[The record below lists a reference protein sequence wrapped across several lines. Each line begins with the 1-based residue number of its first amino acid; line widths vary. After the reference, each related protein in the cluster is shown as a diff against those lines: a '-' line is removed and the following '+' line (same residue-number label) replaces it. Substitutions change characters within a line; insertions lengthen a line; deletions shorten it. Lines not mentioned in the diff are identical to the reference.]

1 MQKDVLQALLACAQ
15 SWDLHTM
22 SQYSITLWDSLKF
35 ELLSAQEQELA
46 DETLLVLREIAVNLS
61 RSTNSSP
68 TSSPLAQYL
77 RPVTKECLEHLQE
90 PAQRQA
96 KAAGDMLKAVSSAST
111 AAFSLIIRST
121 LAPLFTVYQSADGI
135 IKKRALLEVMN
146 QLFESA
152 ISVFGTWK
160 TPIAEIRPVDDNPLD
175 PFKDKFL
182 AVYGQ
187 ALMSTVKEEVSFR
200 VTAAKGLL
208 LLSKMRNILQ
218 DNEIGL
224 IVQHYDEIVLHEES
238 YGRDELRRTAMQG
251 LAEISA
257 NKPGPIMEI
266 TFPAFLARLPDT
278 GAEADSSNT
287 YHITLEGLAQISI
300 EKEVSETL
308 IRRLL
313 NKVDVLLQVND
324 DSVRYLSAI
333 LSTVYYVL
341 KRGAKTGNL
350 EQHYD
355 RVVVGLTRRV
365 IADLTSGRRSALC
378 HSGVLELLGRIDN
391 IILRHSPSKQ
401 EHASA
406 NIYALFTDR
415 LTLDLIT
422 HAPEAG
428 GLSTG
433 ELRSQGAHSGNLPK
447 AMILST
453 FMLATLPRNHVF
465 EVDQVQEITTKICE
479 FIIRESELEVAD
491 LSSEPILLASLR
503 QIALYINKHLP
514 NSRLE
519 VANDLLAKCYKS
531 LTLTGKH
538 IWVRL
543 IFIITKALVLRL
555 APNSDTILADLVSLL
570 HSGTSS
576 GSEETTTQI
585 DAHDLPQISKV
596 AAYGFRTLLSDDEI
610 ISTTNYAQ
618 IRLLAPQRV
627 FHTLMPLISSQFK
640 HSSDPVEKEN
650 CLVAL
655 SGVISTVPSELVMAE
670 FTTLLPLLL
679 QSLDLQQE
687 TVKTATLE
695 TLAVVIARNP
705 SALEESGHVPALVK
719 RLLKTATISKTVP
732 RNGRGDEPM
741 HPEKPETSKAVP
753 PPPLTTD
760 MPTVRRLA
768 VRCLFLMPGHISKGS
783 GSRPNPLLA
792 LKRDVLQGLLKVLDD
807 PKRDVRKEA
816 VDARAA
822 WIRGVDDIQEED
834 SD

>member
-1 MQKDVLQALLACAQ
+1 
-15 SWDLHTM
+15 M

-77 RPVTKECLEHLQE
+77 RPVIKECLEHLQE

-96 KAAGDMLKAVSSAST
+96 KAAGDMLKAVSSAGT

-135 IKKRALLEVMN
+135 IKQRALLEVMN

-152 ISVFGTWK
+152 ISVFATWK

-182 AVYGQ
+182 AIYGQ
-187 ALMSTVKEEVSFR
+187 ALMSTVKEEVSIR

-208 LLSKMRNILQ
+208 LLSKMRNFLQ

-224 IVQHYDEIVLHEES
+224 IVQHYDEIVLREES

-257 NKPGPIMEI
+257 DKPGPIMEI

-287 YHITLEGLAQISI
+287 YHITLEGLAQISV

-313 NKVDVLLQVND
+313 NKIEVLLQVND
-324 DSVRYLSAI
+324 DSVRYLSAV

-355 RVVVGLTRRV
+355 RVVVGLTRRAV
-365 IADLTSGRRSALC
+365 ADLTSGRRSVLC

-391 IILRHSPSKQ
+391 IILRHSPGKQ

-406 NIYALFTDR
+406 NTYALFTDG

-422 HAPEAG
+422 HAPEVG

-433 ELRSQGAHSGNLPK
+433 ELRSHDANLPK

-465 EVDQVQEITTKICE
+465 EMDQVQEITTKICE
-479 FIIRESELEVAD
+479 FIIRESKLKVAA
-491 LSSEPILLASLR
+491 LSSEPVLLASLR

-519 VANDLLAKCYKS
+519 IANDLLAKCYKS

-555 APNSDTILADLVSLL
+555 ASNSDTILADLVSLL

-585 DAHDLPQISKV
+585 DAHDSPQISKV

-655 SGVISTVPSELVMAE
+655 SGVISTVPSELVMSE

-695 TLAVVIARNP
+695 TLAVVIARTP

-719 RLLKTATISKTVP
+719 RLLKTATVPKALP
-732 RNGRGDEPM
+732 RNGRGDESM
-741 HPEKPETSKAVP
+741 HSKKPETSKTVP
-753 PPPLTTD
+753 PPPLAAD

-783 GSRPNPLLA
+783 GSRPNPLLV
-792 LKRDVLQGLLKVLDD
+792 LKRDVLQGLLKILDD

-822 WIRGVDDIQEED
+822 WIRGVDDIQED

>member
-1 MQKDVLQALLACAQ
+1 
-15 SWDLHTM
+15 M

-46 DETLLVLREIAVNLS
+46 DETLLVLREIAANLS
-61 RSTNSSP
+61 RNANISP

-77 RPVTKECLEHLQE
+77 RPVTKECVEHLQE

-96 KAAGDMLKAVSSAST
+96 KAAGDMLKAISSAG
-111 AAFSLIIRST
+111 AATFSLIIRST
-121 LAPLFTVYQSADGI
+121 LAPLFTVYQLADGI
-135 IKKRALLEVMN
+135 IKQRALLEVMN

-160 TPIAEIRPVDDNPLD
+160 TPIAETQPVGDNPLD

-208 LLSKMRNILQ
+208 LLSKMRNFLQ

-224 IVQHYDEIVLHEES
+224 IVQYYDEIVLHEES

-251 LAEISA
+251 LAEVSA
-257 NKPGPIMEI
+257 NKSGPIMEI

-278 GAEADSSNT
+278 SAEADSSNT
-287 YHITLEGLAQISI
+287 YHITLEGLAQIST

-313 NKVDVLLQVND
+313 NKIEVLLQVND
-324 DSVRYLSAI
+324 DSVRYISAI

-355 RVVVGLTRRV
+355 RVVVSLTRRV
-365 IADLTSGRRSALC
+365 VADLTSERRSVLC
-378 HSGVLELLGRIDN
+378 HSGVLEILGRIDN
-391 IILRHSPSKQ
+391 IILRHSPNKQ

-406 NIYALFTDR
+406 NIYTLFTDG
-415 LTLDLIT
+415 LTLDLII
-422 HAPEAG
+422 HAPETGA
-428 GLSTG
+428 LPTG
-433 ELRSQGAHSGNLPK
+433 ELRSHDTHSGNLHK

-453 FMLATLPRNHVF
+453 FMLATLPRTHVF
-465 EVDQVQEITTKICE
+465 DMDQVREIITKLCE
-479 FIIRESELEVAD
+479 FIARESELEVAA
-491 LSSEPILLASLR
+491 LSSDPILLASLR
-503 QIALYINKHLP
+503 QIALYLNKHLP

-519 VANDLLAKCYKS
+519 IANDLLTKCHKS

-543 IFIITKALVLRL
+543 IFTIAKALVLRL
-555 APNSDTILADLVSLL
+555 APNSDAILTDLVSLL
-570 HSGTSS
+570 HSGTTS
-576 GSEETTTQI
+576 GNEENTTQS
-585 DAHDLPQISKV
+585 DAHGSPQISKV
-596 AAYGFRTLLSDDEI
+596 AAYGFRSLLSDDEI
-610 ISTTNYAQ
+610 ISSTNYAQ

-627 FHTLMPLISSQFK
+627 FHTLIPLISSRFK
-640 HSSDPVEKEN
+640 HSSDPIEKEN

-655 SGVISTVPSELVMAE
+655 SGVISTVPSELVMSE

-695 TLAVVIARNP
+695 TLAIVIARNP
-705 SALEESGHVPALVK
+705 SALDESGHVPALIK
-719 RLLKTATISKTVP
+719 RLLNTATISRTVQ
-732 RNGRGDEPM
+732 RKGQGDRFVHSTKLEISGTA
-741 HPEKPETSKAVP
+741 HPA
-753 PPPLTTD
+753 PLATD

-783 GSRPNPLLA
+783 GSRPNPLLS
-792 LKRDVLQGLLKVLDD
+792 LKRDVLRGLLKVLDD

-816 VDARAA
+816 VDTRAA
-822 WIRGVDDIQEED
+822 WIHGVDDIQEED

>member
-1 MQKDVLQALLACAQ
+1 
-15 SWDLHTM
+15 M

-35 ELLSAQEQELA
+35 ESLSAQEQDLA
-46 DETLLVLREIAVNLS
+46 DEALLVLREIAVNLS
-61 RSTNSSP
+61 RGTSP
-68 TSSPLAQYL
+68 ASTSSPLAQYL

-96 KAAGDMLKAVSSAST
+96 KAAGDMLKAISSAS
-111 AAFSLIIRST
+111 AATFSMIIRST

-135 IKKRALLEVMN
+135 IKQRALLEVVN

-160 TPIAEIRPVDDNPLD
+160 TPIAEIQYVDHNPLD

-208 LLSKMRNILQ
+208 LLSKMRNFLH

-224 IVQHYDEIVLHEES
+224 IVQHYDEVVLREEL

-257 NKPGPIMEI
+257 NKSGPIMDI

-278 GAEADSSNT
+278 GAEADNANT
-287 YHITLEGLAQISI
+287 YHITLEGLAQISV

-313 NKVDVLLQVND
+313 NKVEVLLQAND
-324 DSVRYLSAI
+324 DSVQYISAI

-341 KRGAKTGNL
+341 KRGAKSGNL

-365 IADLTSGRRSALC
+365 IADLTSERRSVLC
-378 HSGVLELLGRIDN
+378 HSGVIELLGRIDN

-401 EHASA
+401 EHASG
-406 NIYALFTDR
+406 NIYTLFTDG
-415 LTLDLIT
+415 LTLDLIIR
-422 HAPEAG
+422 APEAG
-428 GLSTG
+428 ARPTGGLRLHDT
-433 ELRSQGAHSGNLPK
+433 HSGSLPK

-465 EVDQVQEITTKICE
+465 DMDQVQEATTKICE
-479 FIIRESELEVAD
+479 FIVRESELEVAA

-503 QIALYINKHLP
+503 QIVLYLNKHLP
-514 NSRLE
+514 NSRLDI
-519 VANDLLAKCYKS
+519 ANDLLAKCYES
-531 LTLTGKH
+531 LTRTGKH

-543 IFIITKALVLRL
+543 IFTITKALVLRL
-555 APNSDTILADLVSLL
+555 APNSDVILADLVSLL
-570 HSGTSS
+570 HSDISS
-576 GSEETTTQI
+576 GNEETATQVG
-585 DAHDLPQISKV
+585 ARDLPQISKV

-610 ISTTNYAQ
+610 ISTANYAQ

-627 FHTLMPLISSQFK
+627 FHTLIPLISSRFK
-640 HSSDPVEKEN
+640 QSSDPIVKEN

-655 SGVISTVPSELVMAE
+655 SGVISTVPAELVMSE

-687 TVKTATLE
+687 TVRMATLE

-719 RLLKTATISKTVP
+719 RLLNTATIPKTVQ
-732 RNGRGDEPM
+732 RKGDGSM
-741 HPEKPETSKAVP
+741 DSVKSETSKP
-753 PPPLTTD
+753 PHPPPLAAD
-760 MPTVRRLA
+760 MPTIRRLA
-768 VRCLFLMPGHISKGS
+768 VRCLFLMPRHISKGS
-783 GSRPNPLLA
+783 GSRLNPLLA
-792 LKRDVLQGLLKVLDD
+792 LKKDVLQGLLKVLDD

-816 VDARAA
+816 VDARTA
-822 WIRGVDDIQEED
+822 WIHGVDDTNDDD